1 MYQRTMQGPARGVL
15 LEGGAAPAVVPRA
28 AMDLPD
34 EPVEDVGTASSGGGA
49 TATATLAAPAQAP
62 ARRLVIRDLDR
73 REIAVIAPLMA
84 LIIATGVY
92 PQPLIDLI
100 RPAVTATISDVG
112 GPAHGVTPVHSAS
125 EGK

>member
-1 MYQRTMQGPARGVL
+1 
-15 LEGGAAPAVVPRA
+15 
-28 AMDLPD
+28 MDLPD
-34 EPVEDVGTASSGGGA
+34 EPPADGVGTTPGGA

-73 REIAVIAPLMA
+73 REIAVIAPLVA

-100 RPAVTATISDVG
+100 RPAVAATISDVG
-112 GPAHGVTPVHSAS
+112 GNAHGVTPVHSAT